1 MRPLYSLN
9 GLKRKEKFNT
19 FWYVNTSFKINVF
32 KVFIKKLIK
41 LNSNS
46 YPVTVIAT
54 GMLPLVLLSLAS
66 FVFNFKKIIII
77 HGHEILMGNFF
88 IQKFIRS
95 ALKKSDS
102 IIAVSNFSKNQV
114 LDRLPFLDVKVIN
127 NGADFN
133 RFNVK
138 SVNEMKMKGKIN
150 LVTVG
155 SISKRKG
162 QHNVIKS
169 LPLISKYYPNL
180 SYNIVGIDNNKDF
193 FGQDGE
199 KIKC

>member
-155 SISKRKG
+155 SISKGKG
-162 QHNVIKS
+162 SIT
-169 LPLISKYYPNL
+169 
-180 SYNIVGIDNNKDF
+180 
-193 FGQDGE
+193 
-199 KIKC
+199 